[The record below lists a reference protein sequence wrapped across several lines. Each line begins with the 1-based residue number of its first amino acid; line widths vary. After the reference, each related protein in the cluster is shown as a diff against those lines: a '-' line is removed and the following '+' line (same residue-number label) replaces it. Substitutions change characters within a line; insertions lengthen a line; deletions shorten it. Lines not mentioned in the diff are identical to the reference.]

1 MEPKEERPR
10 RKPLRLEPALY
21 AEGWYFVTV
30 VTRGRAPL
38 LGQIRRPDV
47 VIPTKTGRCAWQAL
61 QDLQR
66 RYPGVRVDKAVL
78 MPDHLHIIFE
88 LQAGSPPLGRIIGGW
103 KAGVSREMGKSIW
116 QRSFYDH
123 IIRGAQDYQEIWK
136 YIDDNPRRWLVKHG
150 RMEE

>member
-88 LQAGSPPLGRIIGGW
+88 LDR
-103 KAGVSREMGKSIW
+103 KS
-116 QRSFYDH
+116 
-123 IIRGAQDYQEIWK
+123 
-136 YIDDNPRRWLVKHG
+136 VV
-150 RMEE
+150 